1 MYVFGFLVFQT
12 PGANDL
18 LKLSY
23 LTKLVMTAHHLV
35 KIKRLQVTSV
45 LVVLEAL
52 FLTSRIYENLKGL
65 WERHTHCVSDIQA
78 TFSED
83 HGTSISHSDTV

>member
-1 MYVFGFLVFQT
+1 MYVFVFCFLVFQT

-23 LTKLVMTAHHLV
+23 LTKLVMTARHLV

-52 FLTSRIYENLKGL
+52 FLTVGFLKIL
-65 WERHTHCVSDIQA
+65 KDCER
-78 TFSED
+78 
-83 HGTSISHSDTV
+83 GTLIV